1 MRQLSLFVVILTA
14 TAAVSHGQPT
24 IQLTEDDFGN
34 YSSTLAS
41 ELSSLTAKLERMEQR
56 MSYAADGERLC
67 VY

>member
-14 TAAVSHGQPT
+14 TAAVSHSQPT